1 MKEMKLLIESAY
13 TFCRLFVSWFN
24 TVVTVF
30 FEPGLVMKDTSI
42 SIMEDILRELVK
54 ESNQLLA
61 AYLES
66 KREKNQV
73 LDRLEKEEDEVE
85 LLKRQKQ
92 QLTGEL
98 ADIVQENHMLKD
110 KLDSKKKELADLK
123 KEVDSTGFEAA
134 NLQSALQSGDTSE
147 LV

>member
-1 MKEMKLLIESAY
+1 
-13 TFCRLFVSWFN
+13 
-24 TVVTVF
+24 
-30 FEPGLVMKDTSI
+30 
-42 SIMEDILRELVK
+42 MEDILRELVK

-110 KLDSKKKELADLK
+110 KLDSKKRELADLK